1 MMGAG
6 DVWPGVGVVGS
17 GKVKGDCQDL
27 TPGAVS
33 ANTLG
38 PQTEGV
44 PLSALCCASRT
55 FGRGMVV

>member
-1 MMGAG
+1 MGAV
-6 DVWPGVGVVGS
+6 DARPEVGELGF
-17 GKVKGDCQDL
+17 GKVKGDCSDL